1 MIDYKVIS
9 LRTLLDNLGENDT
22 KLDNI
27 LKRFSCQNEK
37 DLETFLHSKAII
49 YEKSNIGK
57 TFLLVDEKE
66 LKDNR
71 IFYIRYYIY

>member
-9 LRTLLDNLGENDT
+9 LRTLLDNLGENDA

-49 YEKSNIGK
+49 YEKYNFK
-57 TFLLVDEKE
+57 KLYDE
-66 LKDNR
+66 LDNGLYTLYTKSR
-71 IFYIRYYIY
+71 